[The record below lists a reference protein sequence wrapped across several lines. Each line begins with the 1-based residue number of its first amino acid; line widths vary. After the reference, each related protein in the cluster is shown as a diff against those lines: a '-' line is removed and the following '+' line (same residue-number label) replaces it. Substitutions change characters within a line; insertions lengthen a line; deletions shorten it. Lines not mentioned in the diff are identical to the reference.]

1 MIMVL
6 KHKTFN
12 LGKSGPSGAQ
22 RKAKQMLH
30 KAFDSVLHG
39 IKHERRRSLYYR
51 APSHKTKLEQ
61 QQHHELS
68 VRLLQ
73 AWPRLAQLW
82 WHRAWGSAS
91 ALTLHL
97 STLYFRVW
105 LIHYIQKG
113 LHACNGEP
121 GA

>member
-12 LGKSGPSGAQ
+12 LGNSGPGGAQ
-22 RKAKQMLH
+22 RKAKQMLR
-30 KAFDSVLHG
+30 KAFDSVIHG

-61 QQHHELS
+61 QPHHHALS

-73 AWPRLAQLW
+73 AWPRLA
-82 WHRAWGSAS
+82 HSCGG
-91 ALTLHL
+91 TEH
-97 STLYFRVW
+97 
-105 LIHYIQKG
+105 
-113 LHACNGEP
+113 GEVP
-121 GA
+121 VH